1 MVHRLM
7 AKDPADRYQTPAELA
22 AALVPFCSSSSWSM
36 SPTRAEVPYIDPL
49 ATPADSDSANP
60 AAVHLVRD
68 HDASALAATLHVDS
82 FPIPLGT
89 SELIGLSRVTDYR
102 DHRQSRCVAGC
113 YSGRCGQRRRSS
125 GRFRCPLVADR
136 VRGIKGAYTS
146 LYFILLPPS
155 RRDLE

>member
-1 MVHRLM
+1 MAAMVHRLM

-102 DHRQSRCVAGC
+102 DHRQSRRWLVAILAAVASVAG
-113 YSGRCGQRRRSS
+113 
-125 GRFRCPLVADR
+125 
-136 VRGIKGAYTS
+136 
-146 LYFILLPPS
+146 LLAGS
-155 RRDLE
+155 AALWWLTG